1 MAKNKQCRECRF
13 YIPHEECKTS
23 PGTCK
28 NTGHTKGP
36 YDKVCL
42 KFIEMGDHMTK
53 LDNFEFN
60 MDLNG
65 GAAKVITLQITC
77 PDTSDA
83 VMLMSDIIKQLYATN
98 ELLNKKG
105 GPKVL

>member
-13 YIPHEECKTS
+13 YIPHEECKAS

-28 NTGHTKGP
+28 NTGHTRGP

-42 KFIEMGDHMTK
+42 KFIEIGDHMTK

-60 MDLNG
+60 MDLGNLHYLSEHLIPYL
-65 GAAKVITLQITC
+65 KTV
-77 PDTSDA
+77 
-83 VMLMSDIIKQLYATN
+83 
-98 ELLNKKG
+98 
-105 GPKVL
+105 